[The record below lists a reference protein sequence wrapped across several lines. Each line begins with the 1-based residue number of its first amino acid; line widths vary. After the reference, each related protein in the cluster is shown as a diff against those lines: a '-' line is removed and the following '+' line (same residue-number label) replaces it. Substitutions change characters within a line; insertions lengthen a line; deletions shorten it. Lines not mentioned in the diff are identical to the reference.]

1 VDYRDLLGATDT
13 RVLPHLGGRR
23 VEGPRPIRLD
33 AALAPGWYAFS
44 LQGRK
49 VRGQEPADPD
59 DELLEGLVA
68 VRGHLVGETLAL
80 SDGTVR
86 PLHLMPEWR
95 PERFAPVVARVWA
108 DSLVFHS
115 EAFEDEAESAVRD
128 ALDAADG
135 LAGIKGV
142 PSSLRAAFALEV
154 LNRVSEDMGV
164 PFHAVEAR
172 GQLRKVAEEGDEA
185 ARAWLLAVQE
195 ARAAQRRE
203 EEQALRVAERQ
214 ARRDRHAMAAAA
226 ERVRELER
234 RGRRWQPFQ
243 APRNRR
249 RAQQVGQLEN
259 RIDQVLHAAGATLLE
274 VRTLGDGLVDV
285 RWRLDDI
292 TLLTM
297 VQQDTLQVVDSGVCL
312 SGSDDLVTLESLPGV
327 IDEAVRTNVLF
338 ITRRS

>member
-1 VDYRDLLGATDT
+1 MDYRDLLGATET

-23 VEGPRPIRLD
+23 VDGGRPLRLD
-33 AALAPGWYAFS
+33 APLAPGWYAFS

-49 VRGQEPADPD
+49 VRGHEPAEPD
-59 DELLEGLVA
+59 EELLEGLVA

-80 SDGTVR
+80 TDGTVR
-86 PLHLMPEWR
+86 PVHLLPEWR

-115 EAFEDEAESAVRD
+115 EAFEDEAESLVRD
-128 ALDAADG
+128 ALDAATG

-154 LNRVSEDMGV
+154 LTRVSEDMGV
-164 PFHAVEAR
+164 PFHPVEAR
-172 GQLRKVAEEGDEA
+172 GQLRVVADEGDEA
-185 ARAWLLAVQE
+185 ARRWLEAVRE
-195 ARAAQRRE
+195 ARAAQRRQ
-203 EEQALRVAERQ
+203 EEQALRLAERQ
-214 ARRDRHAMAAAA
+214 THRDRRALAAAA
-226 ERVRELER
+226 ERVREQER

-243 APRNRR
+243 APR
-249 RAQQVGQLEN
+249 RAGHLGQLEN
-259 RIDQVLHAAGATLLE
+259 RVDQVLHAAGGTLLE
-274 VRTLGDGLVDV
+274 VRMLGDNLVDV
-285 RWRLDDI
+285 RWRLADV